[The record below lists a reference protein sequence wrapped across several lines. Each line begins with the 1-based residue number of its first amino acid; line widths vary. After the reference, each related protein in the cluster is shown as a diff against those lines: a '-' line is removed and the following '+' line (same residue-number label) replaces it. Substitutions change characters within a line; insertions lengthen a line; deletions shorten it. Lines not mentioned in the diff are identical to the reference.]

1 MGTARK
7 WSKEDKDYTG
17 VARSALIGSN
27 NKSMSGADQT
37 DQAISTYQPFVHNM
51 KWYWPLF
58 LYYLEVSLYNSWH
71 YTAYLR
77 KTGLSLNMYNQLQT
91 PT

>member
-7 WSKEDKDYTG
+7 WSKEDKDYIG

-37 DQAISTYQPFVHNM
+37 DQEISTYQPFVHNM
-51 KWYWPLF
+51 K
-58 LYYLEVSLYNSWH
+58 
-71 YTAYLR
+71 
-77 KTGLSLNMYNQLQT
+77 
-91 PT
+91 

>member
-7 WSKEDKDYTG
+7 WSKEDKDYID

-51 KWYWPLF
+51 K
-58 LYYLEVSLYNSWH
+58 
-71 YTAYLR
+71 
-77 KTGLSLNMYNQLQT
+77 
-91 PT
+91 